1 MTDPSVTKYLHEH
14 TDNIWGWH
22 AFTESLRDDEDR
34 KTPTQNNQV
43 KIREDLGMTQG
54 TTLITGGTCA
64 AMRSIGILHTLGF
77 RHIHLFGFDC
87 SLNSYPPHNIIKED
101 ENKFCIEMAL
111 AGFKKDEI
119 KVTWQEDLLTVEG
132 DRGKRN
138 DNENYVYK
146 SIGHRTFKKIFSLS
160 ELVEV
165 MGANFERW
173 IF

>member
-1 MTDPSVTKYLHEH
+1 
-14 TDNIWGWH
+14 
-22 AFTESLRDDEDR
+22 
-34 KTPTQNNQV
+34 
-43 KIREDLGMTQG
+43 
-54 TTLITGGTCA
+54 
-64 AMRSIGILHTLGF
+64 
-77 RHIHLFGFDC
+77 
-87 SLNSYPPHNIIKED
+87 
-101 ENKFCIEMAL
+101 MAL

-165 MGANFERW
+165 MGANFEDG
-173 IF
+173 ILHIHLQKNIPESQKPKVISIE